1 MSKSDTQTV
10 ARLLTEYAHRTALR
24 GGNPYRS
31 KAYLKAADSP
41 ITLSQPLDRIIAAG
55 TLTDIPGIGDALA
68 DIITKIHKTGSHP
81 SLEKLRKEVPK
92 GVLEQ
97 FAIPGLR
104 PEKILKLYQELGISS
119 LAELEAA
126 AKHPNTTI
134 LGHMT
139 GRQLQR
145 RPGYDIDINN
155 ILEACA
161 EYGVAVEI
169 NAHPWRLDLDWR
181 WHQKALDYGCILS
194 INPDAHS
201 IRELDHI
208 EWGVKM
214 ARKGGVPRDRV
225 LNAMPLPKLLCHL
238 TKQAARRP
246 SRSLNVPMKES
257 AGLLLYRRHHGD
269 LEVLLGHPGGPFW
282 RGKEEGAWTIPKGL
296 IAPDETAL
304 AAATAGVRRR
314 DGLPAAWKATAA
326 WQGTA
331 GGR

>member
-10 ARLLTEYAHRTALR
+10 ARLLTEYAQRTALR

-31 KAYLKAADSP
+31 KAYLKAADSL

-55 TLTDIPGIGDALA
+55 TLTDIPGIGDAIA

-81 SLEKLRKEVPK
+81 SLEKLRKEAPK
-92 GVLEQ
+92 GVLEL
-97 FAIPGLR
+97 FTIPGLR

-225 LNAMPLPKLLCHL
+225 LNAMSLPKLLRHL
-238 TKQAARRP
+238 QNKRRAAHR
-246 SRSLNVPMKES
+246 
-257 AGLLLYRRHHGD
+257 
-269 LEVLLGHPGGPFW
+269 
-282 RGKEEGAWTIPKGL
+282 
-296 IAPDETAL
+296 
-304 AAATAGVRRR
+304 AA
-314 DGLPAAWKATAA
+314 
-326 WQGTA
+326 
-331 GGR
+331 